1 MVNDIAPSHE
11 TLGELNSIVLALAS
25 GLRALVPA
33 LSTSLYAIGVK
44 YRIFGGQL
52 FWVILIVV
60 SSGLLPL
67 LRILPEKA
75 EGRPQREEQSE
86 EGEQA

>member
-11 TLGELNSIVLALAS
+11 TLGELNAIVLALSS
-25 GLRALVPA
+25 GLRAVVPA
-33 LSTSLYAIGVK
+33 LSTSVYAIGVK

-52 FWVILIVV
+52 FWVIIVV
-60 SSGLLPL
+60 TASGLLPL

-75 EGRPQREEQSE
+75 EGRPQREEVNE

>member
-11 TLGELNSIVLALAS
+11 TLGELNAIVLALSS
-25 GLRALVPA
+25 GLRAIIPA
-33 LSTSLYAIGVK
+33 LSTSVYAIGVK
-44 YRIFGGQL
+44 YRVFGGQM

-60 SSGLLPL
+60 ASGLLPL

-75 EGRPQREEQSE
+75 EGRPEREAQSE

>member
-11 TLGELNSIVLALAS
+11 TLGELNAIILALAS
-25 GLRALVPA
+25 GLRAVVPA
-33 LSTSLYAIGVK
+33 LSTSVYAVGVK
-44 YRIFGGQL
+44 YRVFGGHL
-52 FWVILIVV
+52 FWVILIVTA
-60 SSGLLPL
+60 SGLLPL

-75 EGRPQREEQSE
+75 KGRPQSEQQSE